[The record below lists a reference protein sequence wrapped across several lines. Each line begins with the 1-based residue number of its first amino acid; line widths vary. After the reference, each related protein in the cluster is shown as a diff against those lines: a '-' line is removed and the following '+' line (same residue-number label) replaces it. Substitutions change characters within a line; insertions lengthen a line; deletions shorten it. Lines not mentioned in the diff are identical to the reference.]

1 MILCAL
7 PHMGHYLT
15 SHLAVLYLM
24 PAPTYLVDIKCGD
37 QTNLLGGPAPYAAAG
52 PVW

>member
-7 PHMGHYLT
+7 PHMGHYLIG
-15 SHLAVLYLM
+15 HLAVLYLM
-24 PAPTYLVDIKCGD
+24 PATTHLVDIKCGD
-37 QTNLLGGPAPYAAAG
+37 QTNLLGGLAPYVVAG